1 MNINKIEKI
10 ATSLL
15 LNYKSWILLFIA
27 IYLLPHTHSF
37 FLSYLTYFIM
47 LFLAYF
53 SHYSAHIDSS
63 NSSVHLYHHM
73 NNNFFSHFIQLLL
86 EFVTLLLIL
95 PTFITI
101 IGLSK

>member
-53 SHYSAHIDSS
+53 SYTSL
-63 NSSVHLYHHM
+63 NLR
-73 NNNFFSHFIQLLL
+73 LL
-86 EFVTLLLIL
+86 ENLVQAMKDSLLFYCEQTLN
-95 PTFITI
+95 
-101 IGLSK
+101 